1 MADTQGA
8 RVGRLASVGIAVAV
22 LAMVLGAASAAFAA
36 VQIDDNSLFIDLGG
50 KVYGENCDP
59 CHGNISD
66 TDNYAAE
73 IIFQHGYHQL
83 IACSSC
89 HTRFPHRPEGTE
101 RPTMEGCFNCH
112 GLRHGPMGELATGKC
127 EDCHKTKA
135 DRLRPTFHTYDWEK
149 KPHVAPGDANLQT
162 QCMMCHDEAWCVD
175 CHVDYSIDWDP
186 GVPYVYDSDGGCLA
200 CHGDENLTKTSAGQP
215 KSYQVQGVEDSTHG
229 DLSCQK
235 CHQDYQYEDAA
246 NPTPLWNVNAGLAC
260 RDCHLKATGM
270 EGEAAEASKKAVA
283 EYDVSTHASAL
294 NDWMQGTMKPTDPT
308 KAFEQPPTCADCH
321 GGHYIMRTDTAYAQQ
336 VLHGSAYRICARCH
350 EDEYA
355 SYDDYYH
362 GAAYK
367 KGAND
372 APACW
377 DCHAAHN
384 IQPSSNPESLVSDK
398 NLASTCGTENC
409 HGDGSQESFA
419 ENAGDLIHKKVE
431 AAADNPLRQL
441 IQQVR
446 SWFS

>member
-1 MADTQGA
+1 MAGTKGA
-8 RVGRLASVGIAVAV
+8 RLGRLASVAIAVFV
-22 LAMVLGAASAAFAA
+22 LAIVLGTSAAAFAQ

-66 TDNYAAE
+66 TDNYASE
-73 IIFQHGYHQL
+73 IIFKHGYHQL
-83 IACSSC
+83 VACSSC

-112 GLRHGPMGELATGKC
+112 GLQHGPMGELATGKC
-127 EDCHKTKA
+127 EDCHKTSRERAKPA
-135 DRLRPTFHTYDWEK
+135 FHTYDWAK
-149 KPHVAPGDANLQT
+149 KPHVEPGTKELQT
-162 QCMMCHDEAWCVD
+162 KCMMCHDEAWCVD
-175 CHVDYSIDWDP
+175 CHEDYSIEWDP
-186 GVPYVYDSDGGCLA
+186 GVPYVYDSNGGCLA

-215 KSYQVQGVEDSTHG
+215 KSYQVQGVDESAHG

-235 CHQDYQYEDAA
+235 CHSDYRYEEATD
-246 NPTPLWNVNAGLAC
+246 PTPLWNVNAGLAC
-260 RDCHLKATGM
+260 RGCHVAGTGM
-270 EGEAAEASKKAVA
+270 DEDMLKRSQEAVA
-283 EYDVSTHASAL
+283 EFDKSTHAIAL
-294 NDWMQGTMKPTDPT
+294 DKWMKGDMKTADPD
-308 KAFEQPPTCADCH
+308 KAAEQPPTCADCH

-336 VLHGSAYRICARCH
+336 VLHGSAYRMCARCH

-367 KGAND
+367 KGASD

-377 DCHAAHN
+377 DCHEAHY
-384 IQPSSNPESLVSDK
+384 ILPSTDEASSVSEK
-398 NLASTCGTENC
+398 NVAETCGRDGC
-409 HGDGSQESFA
+409 HGGSGEAFTQ
-419 ENAGDLIHKKVE
+419 NAGDLIHQKVTVAE
-431 AAADNPLRQL
+431 ENPLRQL
-441 IQQVR
+441 IEQIR